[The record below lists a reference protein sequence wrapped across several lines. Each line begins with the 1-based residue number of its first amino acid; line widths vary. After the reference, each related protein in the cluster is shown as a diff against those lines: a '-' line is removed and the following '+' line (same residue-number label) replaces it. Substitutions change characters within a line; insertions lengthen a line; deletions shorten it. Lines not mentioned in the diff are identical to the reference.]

1 MVIGR
6 ESMSTEQQ
14 AVYGVPNA
22 VGVRPGVSASHMR
35 RIAFLLD
42 DARVQSTDLTEPA
55 LGNPSVGGT
64 EFNFVALAHEL
75 ATRDLARVTLV
86 HRNRANIYPKTLS
99 VVAIDDYPGGLRELL
114 SRAGPLDCIVV
125 RGHDSLPSAGV
136 INSIPYSIPVIAWT
150 HNHLRSSTLSYFAT
164 CKQIKRIV
172 YVGREQCALAA
183 GAPCYYKSTYIQNG
197 LYVPPPSKVAKQSR
211 AVYVGHLV
219 PEKGFHRLA
228 RLWPRIRRACPT
240 AELDVIGSSRAYRPD
255 EQLGPL
261 RVASRSYE
269 SLILRYLRND
279 PAKYGVTFHGMM
291 GTEKYGVMSRAM
303 VGLPNPTGFTECCP
317 GSVLEMSGCQAAVV
331 AMRQWGMC
339 DTVLDQVSG
348 FLCRDDS
355 EYVDRV
361 VSLFANPSMAQSMGV
376 AGQRFVSESFSYEVV
391 CEQWKQLFNE
401 VISSAAPNYSISTLA
416 GRYPLRR
423 LRAANSRVH
432 LSHLHTLVS
441 FVDRVRGVFLKRY

>member
-1 MVIGR
+1 MRAAPATQTPTNAELPPVVRAADR
-6 ESMSTEQQ
+6 E
-14 AVYGVPNA
+14 
-22 VGVRPGVSASHMR
+22 
-35 RIAFLLD
+35 ILFLLD
-42 DARVQSTDLTEPA
+42 DSKVHSADLTEPG
-55 LGNPSVGGT
+55 LGNPAVGGT
-64 EFNFVALAHEL
+64 EFNFVCLAHEL
-75 ATRDLARVTLV
+75 ARRKIGRITLV
-86 HRNRANIYPKTLS
+86 HLNRTNTYPKSLS
-99 VVAIDDYPGGLRELL
+99 AVAIHDYQGGLCELIK
-114 SRAGPLDCIVV
+114 RMGPVDCVVV

-136 INSIPYSIPVIAWT
+136 LNSIPGEIPVLAWT
-150 HNHLRSSTLSYFAT
+150 HNHLRSSTLSYFAAYE
-164 CKQIKRIV
+164 QIKRVV
-172 YVGREQCALAA
+172 YVGREQSALAA
-183 GAPCYYKSTYIQNG
+183 GARCYYKSTYIPNG
-197 LYVPPPSKVAKQSR
+197 LYVPPPSKVGKQPR

-228 RLWPRIRRACPT
+228 RLWPRIRRACPS
-240 AELDVIGSSRAYRPD
+240 AELDVIGSSKAYQPD
-255 EQLGPL
+255 ERLGSL
-261 RVASRSYE
+261 GVASHSYE

-391 CEQWKQLFNE
+391 CEQWKLLFDE
-401 VISSAAPNYSISTLA
+401 VSSSTPPKYSISTVT
-416 GRYPLRR
+416 GRYPLCK
-423 LRAANSRVH
+423 LRAANGR
-432 LSHLHTLVS
+432 LHSPQLHALVS